1 MVYNTYNGEII
12 QYASMRAAILLND
25 PTEMNYEDLLM
36 ITNAEHLARNY
47 KAFHSDASFLRKAGD
62 VIQEHLASVTSGP

>member
-25 PTEMNYEDLLM
+25 PSEMNYEDLLM
-36 ITNAEHLARNY
+36 ITNAEYIAKKY
-47 KAFHSDASFLRKAGD
+47 SAFYSDARFLREAGD
-62 VIQEHLASVTSGP
+62 AIQDHLASVMVI